1 MLTRPTVKGEPKLPQ
16 LAGKG
21 ESRGLKRSNSKSH
34 AAPQLSNSLGCLF
47 FFFLSQGAACTVR
60 LQRAFGVLS
69 SETLEK

>member
-47 FFFLSQGAACTVR
+47 FFISRGGLY
-60 LQRAFGVLS
+60 
-69 SETLEK
+69 SETTESFWGTVFRDI